1 MSITIVELA
10 KLAGCSD
17 ASVSLVLNGKAK
29 GRISSTL
36 QDQILA
42 LAKKHGYQIN
52 PVARAL
58 VKGRTARIAV
68 CLDGHL
74 AEHAIIGEL
83 SLYVR
88 LSLVCRGIQE
98 AGYSVEIVEAD
109 LLMPL
114 EKLSRQFCRM
124 AVDGFIFLHWSPQRV
139 ENLLFSLKE
148 KGIPAVASGTTLPS
162 RDYTWTDIEVYET
175 FHHAAARLIH
185 EGHPKVIFLDT
196 IVDAYMDDF
205 RRGFIAAVSVYL
217 NQGGNHRLYRPQ
229 EISLRGI
236 RMLMERVSVEEQEVT
251 AFILSDNFYA
261 EAVLDCLAQ
270 RGVQPGKDCRV
281 IGFGDTILA
290 ERCRPRLS
298 HYGLRIEEQVA
309 FGLKALVEA
318 IEHPKRFKPRQCK
331 LPLHYIPGDT

>member
-29 GRISSTL
+29 GRISSAR
-36 QDQILA
+36 QKQILT

-52 PVARAL
+52 PIARAL

-88 LSLVCRGIQE
+88 LSRVCRGIHK
-98 AGYSVEIVEAD
+98 AGYSVEIIEAD
-109 LLMPL
+109 SLAPL

-124 AVDGFIFLHWSPQRV
+124 AVDGFIFLHWSPRRV

-162 RDYTWTDIEVYET
+162 RDYTWTDIQVYET
-175 FHHAAARLIH
+175 FYHAASQLID

-196 IVDAYMDDF
+196 IVDARVDDF
-205 RRGFIAAVSVYL
+205 KRGFINAVSTHL
-217 NQGGNHRLYRPQ
+217 KQGGNNRLYRPR
-229 EISLRGI
+229 EMSLRGI
-236 RMLMERVSVEEQEVT
+236 RMLMERVSVQEPGAT
-251 AFILSDNFYA
+251 AFILSDNFYG

-270 RGVQPGKDCRV
+270 RGVRVGKDCRLV
-281 IGFGDTILA
+281 GFGDTILA

-331 LPLHYIPGDT
+331 LPPHYIPGDT

>member
-10 KLAGCSD
+10 KVAGCSD
-17 ASVSLVLNGKAK
+17 AAVSLVLNGKAK
-29 GRISSTL
+29 GRISSAL
-36 QDQILA
+36 QEQILA

-52 PVARAL
+52 PIARAL

-88 LSLVCRGIQE
+88 LSHVCRGIHE
-98 AGYSVEIVEAD
+98 AGYSVEIMEAD
-109 LLMPL
+109 SSAPL
-114 EKLSRQFCRM
+114 EEVSRQLCRM

-139 ENLLFSLKE
+139 GNLLFSLKE
-148 KGIPAVASGTTLPS
+148 KDMPAVASGTTLPG

-175 FHHAAARLIH
+175 FHHAASELLD
-185 EGHPKVIFLDT
+185 EGHPKVIFLDI
-196 IVDAYMDDF
+196 IVSAEVDDF
-205 RRGFIAAVSVYL
+205 RRGFADAVAAHLKKGRDS
-217 NQGGNHRLYRPQ
+217 RLYRPQ
-229 EISLRGI
+229 EMSLRGI
-236 RMLMERVSVEEQEVT
+236 RMLMERVSVEEEGAT

-270 RGVQPGKDCRV
+270 RGVRVGKDCRV
-281 IGFGDTILA
+281 VGFGDTILA

-331 LPLHYIPGDT
+331 LPAHYIPGDT

>member
-10 KLAGCSD
+10 RLAGCSD

-29 GRISSTL
+29 GRISGAL
-36 QDQILA
+36 QEQILT
-42 LAKKHGYQIN
+42 LAKKHGYQLN
-52 PVARAL
+52 PIARAL

-88 LSLVCRGIQE
+88 LSRVCRGIHE
-98 AGYSVEIVEAD
+98 AGYSVEITEAD
-109 LLMPL
+109 SLTPL
-114 EKLSRQFCRM
+114 EKLSRRFCRM
-124 AVDGFIFLHWSPQRV
+124 AVDGFIFLDWSPQRV
-139 ENLLFSLKE
+139 GNLLFSLKE

-162 RDYTWTDIEVYET
+162 RDYTWTDIDAYEA
-175 FHHAAARLIH
+175 FHHAASQLIN
-185 EGHPKVIFLDT
+185 EGHAKVIFLDT
-196 IVDAYMDDF
+196 IVDARMDDF
-205 RRGFIAAVSVYL
+205 RRGFINAVSAHL
-217 NQGGNHRLYRPQ
+217 KQGENNRLYRPQ
-229 EISLRGI
+229 ELSLRGI
-236 RMLMERVSVEEQEVT
+236 RMLMERVSVKEQEAT

-270 RGVQPGKDCRV
+270 RGVRVGKDCRV
-281 IGFGDTILA
+281 VGFGDTILA

-298 HYGLRIEEQVA
+298 HYGLRIEEQVT

-331 LPLHYIPGDT
+331 LPPHYIPGDT